1 MFIIS
6 DRVKETSTTT
16 GVGDLVLNGAYG
28 AFQTFSDAIGDGNTT
43 YYTIENNSKWEVGQ
57 GVYTASSNSISR
69 DIIFDSSAGGSKIT
83 LEGVS
88 IVFCTL
94 PASKAFIKDPDGGVQ
109 AVDVVSTR
117 DGNIK
122 DLTVDTILV
131 SGDSN
136 LQGSISVDGDAVLGG
151 DTLVS
156 GDLSV
161 IGDLDLDEINAK
173 FLTLT
178 RPNSAGNFF
187 HAYKDDGTN
196 QTVGLWVDNNIS
208 PLWRLGLKTNPSD
221 QTATPTFGYI
231 FGRDGSVGSVSDTS
245 NYFSIAN
252 TLGFSVQHQ
261 GNLVLRA
268 SSDTGVYVD
277 SQSAFYPAFTIQGAT
292 LNTSDLQRWEDS
304 LGVTLSVIDSGG
316 KIGVLTDTPIY
327 ELDVNGSGRMETITL
342 TSGIYFQDGTFQD
355 SAFDITPVSGWV
367 AETITNGDNAV
378 SGWAASTF
386 LTSDDDSIANFASG
400 LAVQNELDIV
410 TVSGLLGDSE
420 VANFASGLAV
430 QNELDISTVSGLL
443 TPSGESFDFVGN
455 VLTYNNSD
463 GGSFTAD
470 LSSLSTFD
478 TSGVS
483 LDYSAGT
490 LTYTNNAGGSFD
502 VDLSSISGDVYA
514 MIVDGAPT
522 TLDTLNEI
530 AAALNDDE
538 NIASTLTNLI
548 TNTSGNLQSQIISND
563 GDITQLNSDI
573 VTVSG
578 LLGSVSGTP
587 SGVAFFGD
595 DELLTDDTSLTFDPT
610 SVGLILAKS
619 SASQTGI
626 KMQTTGGEHGLH
638 VEGNVQTIRSYNR
651 TKIYTG
657 SSEIFDSRSSPG
669 AEIAAAV
676 PHFKRGLTAYTIG
689 TSYPAA
695 VIKGASAQSADL
707 IEWRNN
713 SDDTLS
719 SVDSNGIYTNIIGS
733 SGTDTLRIKYGD
745 AQINQTTMTDTDIV
759 GVWLDFE
766 DGTEYTNGSLNSNG
780 LILGTWYNTAKTA
793 RTYAQITGGYIRFE
807 IANGLRF
814 ILSPSLARFQADVRP
829 YQHGIW
835 DLGSAAYQWKNIYAS
850 GTVYASGLVAS
861 GVELRSHVPT
871 DTANKLYNEG
881 GTLKFDGSE
890 IGGNVTGTPSGV
902 GFFDDGGSLSGNNTF
917 IYDGVDVALSGNI
930 VASGKRVITSDEIY
944 HIKQL
949 TQAEYDVI
957 TPDSATFYI
966 ITDAD
971 PSPLVQSYREVS
983 SDDTIL
989 STDHTINA
997 TATSVLT
1004 LPTAAGNKGL
1014 IYNIKNTSTG
1024 NVTVSGVSSQTIDG
1038 QPTFEISTQ
1047 NQSIKIQ
1054 STDSNWII
1062 I

>member
-43 YYTIENNSKWEVGQ
+43 YYTIENNSRWEVGQ

-88 IVFCTL
+88 VVFCTL

-136 LQGSISVDGDAVLGG
+136 LRGSISVDGDVVLGG

-161 IGDLDLDEINAK
+161 IGDLDSDEINTK

-277 SQSAFYPAFTIQGAT
+277 SQSALYPAFTIQGAT
-292 LNTSDLQRWEDS
+292 LNASDLQRWENS

-316 KIGVLTDTPIY
+316 KIGVLTNTPIY

-400 LAVQNELDIV
+400 VAVQNE
-410 TVSGLLGDSE
+410 S
-420 VANFASGLAV
+420 
-430 QNELDISTVSGLL
+430 DISTVSGLL
-443 TPSGESFDFVGN
+443 TPSGASFDFVGN

-490 LTYTNNAGGSFD
+490 LTYTNNAGGTFD

-530 AAALNDDE
+530 AAALNDDA
-538 NIASTLTNLI
+538 NVANTLTTLI

-578 LLGSVSGTP
+578 LLGSSGGSVSGTP

-595 DELLTDDTSLTFDPT
+595 DELLTDDASLTFDPT

-669 AEIAAAV
+669 TEIAAAV

-689 TSYPAA
+689 ASYPAA
-695 VIKGASAQSADL
+695 VLKGASAQSADL
-707 IEWRNN
+707 IEWRNS

-719 SVDSNGIYTNIIGS
+719 SVDSNGIYTNIIGA
-733 SGTDTLRIKYGD
+733 SGTDALRLKYGD
-745 AQINQTTMTDTDIV
+745 AEINQTTTTDATIT

-766 DGTEYTNGSLNSNG
+766 DGTEYTSSSLNSNA
-780 LILGTWYNTAKTA
+780 LILGTWYNAAKTA
-793 RTYAQITGGYIRFE
+793 RTYAQIAGGYIRFE
-807 IANGLRF
+807 VANGLRF
-814 ILSPSLARFQADVRP
+814 ILTPGLARFQADVRP

-871 DTANKLYNEG
+871 DTANKLYNDA
-881 GTLKFDGSE
+881 GTLKFNGSE

-989 STDHTINA
+989 STDHTINS

-1024 NVTVSGVSSQTIDG
+1024 NVTVSGVGGQTIDG
-1038 QPTFEISTQ
+1038 QPIFEISTQ